1 MKKQTLAIFFIV
13 VLLALAMS
21 LFAACDGGEQT
32 EEGVFYIPPK
42 APSGDLPEVT
52 KPETDYNLPQQITK
66 EDCEGMR
73 TFDEQRL
80 CFIIKNGKAVIDYN
94 DYSTYYFI
102 EDLKSEITIPSKVHF
117 ISYDFDVEIADR
129 AFTSVKQL
137 KKVVISEG
145 VEKIG
150 AYAFYGLNELEEVV
164 LPNTLSSIESYAF
177 LNCDSLLKIAIPASV
192 SYMGRLVFDNY
203 ETGMIIQTETRY
215 KPGGWDSYWCTHEA
229 RVVWDYIT
237 NPRFGSLRVIR
248 QGNFYYTLS
257 GHEATLVLF
266 DRTSK
271 QTAIE
276 IPGKINVNGYDFTV
290 GIIKDKLFK
299 GYQAL
304 TSVTF
309 NEGLYW
315 LQPECFKG
323 TSIREVKLPQ
333 SMRSISNKVFADTKI
348 QQVTIPAGVEIV
360 YQDAFKADTLTSVVF
375 EVTDGW
381 ITTREEQIVDVT
393 NPEENAKL
401 FKGENN
407 IIALE
412 RIAQ

>member
-1 MKKQTLAIFFIV
+1 MKKKTLAIFFIV
-13 VLLALAMS
+13 VVLALAMS

-32 EEGVFYIPPK
+32 DEGVFYIPSDPPK
-42 APSGDLPEVT
+42 EDLPEVT
-52 KPETDYNLPQQITK
+52 KPETDYNLPPQITK

-94 DYSTYYFI
+94 DDSAYCFI
-102 EDLKSEITIPSKVHF
+102 EDLKSEITIPSTVHY

-129 AFTSVKQL
+129 AFTCVKQL

-215 KPGGWDSYWCTHEA
+215 KPGGWDSFWCTHEA

-276 IPGKINVNGYDFTV
+276 IPAKINVNGYDFTV

-315 LQPECFKG
+315 LQPECFEG
-323 TSIREVKLPQ
+323 TSIKEVKLPQ
-333 SMRSISNKVFADTKI
+333 SMRSIANKVFADTKI

-360 YQDAFKADTLTSVVF
+360 YQDAFKTDTLTSVVF
-375 EVTDGW
+375 EVTYGW
-381 ITTREEQIVDVT
+381 TTPRGEQVVDVT

-412 RIAQ
+412 RNAQ

>member
-1 MKKQTLAIFFIV
+1 MNKKLLAIFFIV
-13 VLLALAMS
+13 VLLALALS
-21 LFAACDGGEQT
+21 VFAACDGGEQT
-32 EEGVFYIPPK
+32 DEGVFYIPSDPPK
-42 APSGDLPEVT
+42 EDLPEVT

-94 DYSTYYFI
+94 DYSAYCFI
-102 EDLKSEITIPSKVHF
+102 EDLKSEITIPSTVHY

-129 AFTSVKQL
+129 AFTCVKQL

-215 KPGGWDSYWCTHEA
+215 KPGGWDSFWCTHEA

-276 IPGKINVNGYDFTV
+276 IPAKINVNGYDFTV

-315 LQPECFKG
+315 LQPECFEG
-323 TSIREVKLPQ
+323 TSIKEVKLPQ
-333 SMRSISNKVFADTKI
+333 SMRSIANKVFADTKI

-360 YQDAFKADTLTSVVF
+360 YQDAFKTDTLTSVVF
-375 EVTDGW
+375 EVTYGW
-381 ITTREEQIVDVT
+381 TTPRGEQVVDVT

-412 RIAQ
+412 RNAQ

>member
-1 MKKQTLAIFFIV
+1 MKKKTLAIFFV
-13 VLLALAMS
+13 VVVLALAMS

-32 EEGVFYIPPK
+32 DEGVFYIPSDPPK
-42 APSGDLPEVT
+42 EDLPEVT

-94 DYSTYYFI
+94 DDSAYFFI
-102 EDLKSEITIPSKVHF
+102 EDLKSEITIPSTVHY

-129 AFTSVKQL
+129 AFTCVKQL

-215 KPGGWDSYWCTHEA
+215 KPGGWDSFWCTHEA

-276 IPGKINVNGYDFTV
+276 IPAKINVNGYDFTV

-315 LQPECFKG
+315 LQPECFEG
-323 TSIREVKLPQ
+323 TSIKEVKLPQ
-333 SMRSISNKVFADTKI
+333 SMRSIANKVFADTKI

-360 YQDAFKADTLTSVVF
+360 YQDAFKTDTLTSVVF
-375 EVTDGW
+375 EVTYGW
-381 ITTREEQIVDVT
+381 TTPRGEQVVDVT

-412 RIAQ
+412 RNAQ

>member
-1 MKKQTLAIFFIV
+1 MKKKTLAIFFV
-13 VLLALAMS
+13 VVVLALAMS

-32 EEGVFYIPPK
+32 DEGVFYIPSDPPK
-42 APSGDLPEVT
+42 EDLPEVT

-94 DYSTYYFI
+94 DYSAYCFI
-102 EDLKSEITIPSKVHF
+102 EDLKSEITIPSTVHY

-129 AFTSVKQL
+129 AFTCVKQL

-215 KPGGWDSYWCTHEA
+215 KPGGWDSFWCTHEA

-276 IPGKINVNGYDFTV
+276 IP
-290 GIIKDKLFK
+290 
-299 GYQAL
+299 A
-304 TSVTF
+304 
-309 NEGLYW
+309 
-315 LQPECFKG
+315 
-323 TSIREVKLPQ
+323 
-333 SMRSISNKVFADTKI
+333 
-348 QQVTIPAGVEIV
+348 
-360 YQDAFKADTLTSVVF
+360 
-375 EVTDGW
+375 
-381 ITTREEQIVDVT
+381 
-393 NPEENAKL
+393 
-401 FKGENN
+401 
-407 IIALE
+407 
-412 RIAQ
+412 

>member
-1 MKKQTLAIFFIV
+1 MKKKLLAIFFV
-13 VLLALAMS
+13 VVVLALAMS

-32 EEGVFYIPPK
+32 DEGVFYIPSDPPK
-42 APSGDLPEVT
+42 EDLPEVT

-94 DYSTYYFI
+94 DDSAYCFI
-102 EDLKSEITIPSKVHF
+102 EDLKSEITIPSTVHY

-129 AFTSVKQL
+129 AFTCVKQL

-164 LPNTLSSIESYAF
+164 LPNTLLSIESYAF

-215 KPGGWDSYWCTHEA
+215 KPGGWDSFWCTHEA

-276 IPGKINVNGYDFTV
+276 IPAKINVNGYDFTV

-315 LQPECFKG
+315 LQPECFEG
-323 TSIREVKLPQ
+323 TSIKEVKLPQ
-333 SMRSISNKVFADTKI
+333 SMRSIANKVFADTKI

-360 YQDAFKADTLTSVVF
+360 YQDAFKTDTLTSVVF
-375 EVTDGW
+375 EVTYGW
-381 ITTREEQIVDVT
+381 TTPRGEQVVDVT

-412 RIAQ
+412 RNAQ

>member
-1 MKKQTLAIFFIV
+1 MKKKTLAIFFIV
-13 VLLALAMS
+13 VVLALAMS

-32 EEGVFYIPPK
+32 DEGVFYIPSDPPK
-42 APSGDLPEVT
+42 EDLPEVT

-94 DYSTYYFI
+94 DDSAYFFI
-102 EDLKSEITIPSKVHF
+102 EDLKSEITIPSTVHY

-129 AFTSVKQL
+129 AFTCVKQL

-215 KPGGWDSYWCTHEA
+215 KPGGWDSFWCTHEA

-276 IPGKINVNGYDFTV
+276 IPAKINVNGYDFTV

-315 LQPECFKG
+315 LQPECFEG
-323 TSIREVKLPQ
+323 TSIKEVKLPQ
-333 SMRSISNKVFADTKI
+333 SMRSIANKVFADTKI

-360 YQDAFKADTLTSVVF
+360 YQDAFKTDTLTSVVF
-375 EVTDGW
+375 EVTYGW
-381 ITTREEQIVDVT
+381 TTPRGEQVVDVT

-412 RIAQ
+412 RNAQ

>member
-1 MKKQTLAIFFIV
+1 MNKKLLAIFFIV
-13 VLLALAMS
+13 VLLALALS
-21 LFAACDGGEQT
+21 VFAACDGGEQT
-32 EEGVFYIPPK
+32 DEGVFYIPSDPPK
-42 APSGDLPEVT
+42 EDLPEVT

-94 DYSTYYFI
+94 DDSAYCFI
-102 EDLKSEITIPSKVHF
+102 EDLKSEITIPSTVHY

-129 AFTSVKQL
+129 AFTCVKQL

-215 KPGGWDSYWCTHEA
+215 KPGGWDSFWCTHEA

-276 IPGKINVNGYDFTV
+276 IPAKINVNGYDFTV

-315 LQPECFKG
+315 LQPECFEG
-323 TSIREVKLPQ
+323 TSIKEVKLPQ
-333 SMRSISNKVFADTKI
+333 SMRSIANKVFADTKI

-360 YQDAFKADTLTSVVF
+360 YQDAFKTDTLTSVVF
-375 EVTDGW
+375 EVTYGW
-381 ITTREEQIVDVT
+381 TTPRGEQVVDVT

-412 RIAQ
+412 RNAQ